1 MDDKVASGIM
11 STIETLDLE
20 NLALK
25 SYLKTCSRPLD
36 DSQIDR
42 LIEEA
47 KKLPGLQERVSAR
60 WKQLR
65 DQIQSDRTLE
75 GALSKYSKWGSCL
88 STVRAIGCGCWFT
101 NAAIYTLCFQH
112 DSSLSGDMPP
122 EKIAPYIGAAVLR
135 QLPHLLQNSSSTERR
150 ELAGSPKSRLWD
162 LGKSDYRPAVCRTFP
177 ALGHND

>member
-65 DQIQSDRTLE
+65 DQIQSDRALE
-75 GALSKYSKWGSCL
+75 GALSKYSK
-88 STVRAIGCGCWFT
+88 
-101 NAAIYTLCFQH
+101 
-112 DSSLSGDMPP
+112 
-122 EKIAPYIGAAVLR
+122 IAP
-135 QLPHLLQNSSSTERR
+135 P
-150 ELAGSPKSRLWD
+150 PKD
-162 LGKSDYRPAVCRTFP
+162 V
-177 ALGHND
+177 N